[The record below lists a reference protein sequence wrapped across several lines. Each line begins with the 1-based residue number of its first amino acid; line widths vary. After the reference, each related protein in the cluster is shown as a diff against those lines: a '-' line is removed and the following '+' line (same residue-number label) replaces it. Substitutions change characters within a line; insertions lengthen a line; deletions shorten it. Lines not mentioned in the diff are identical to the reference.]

1 MRTIVLEEDA
11 ASTFRVEGIRVKPA
25 AAGKTMV
32 PIYQTT
38 DATSQKT
45 IMLTLTVVRTQ
56 NLMSLHMFMHM

>member
-1 MRTIVLEEDA
+1 
-11 ASTFRVEGIRVKPA
+11 VKPPA
-25 AAGKTMV
+25 AAGKIMV

-56 NLMSLHMFMHM
+56 NLVHM

>member
-1 MRTIVLEEDA
+1 MKTIVLEKDA
-11 ASTFRVEGIRVKPA
+11 ASTFKVEGMWVKPEA
-25 AAGKTMV
+25 ARKIMV